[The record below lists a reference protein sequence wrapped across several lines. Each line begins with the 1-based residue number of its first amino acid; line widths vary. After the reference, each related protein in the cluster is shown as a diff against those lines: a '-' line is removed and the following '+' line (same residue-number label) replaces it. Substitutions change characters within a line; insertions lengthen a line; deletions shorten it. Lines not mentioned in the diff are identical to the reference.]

1 VADRQGTLEAVVN
14 PGFWSGRRVFI
25 TGHTGF
31 KGGWLALWLHRLGA
45 TLSGYALPPPTR
57 PSLYHEAGIARLL
70 RSLEGDVR
78 DGAALANVLQAAR
91 PEVVFH
97 LAAQPL
103 VRRSYRDPAETY
115 ATNVMGTVHLLEAV
129 RRCDSVRAVVVVTS
143 DKCYDNQ
150 ERPSGGY
157 REDEPLGG
165 RDPYSSS
172 KACAE
177 LVSAAWRQSFFNP
190 ADHARHGVAIAS
202 ARAGNVI
209 GGGDWAEDRLVP
221 DFLRA
226 AAAGQELLIR
236 APGAVRPWQHVLEPV
251 AGYLRLAERLVQD
264 GVACAEAW
272 NFGPGDEDAQPVSWL
287 ADRLAALWG
296 EGARWRT
303 DAQPQPHE
311 AHYLRLDSAKARER
325 LGWQPRWRLEQALE
339 RVVDWHRAQL
349 GGADMQRRSLE
360 QIESYE
366 RSSA

>member
-1 VADRQGTLEAVVN
+1 VAIRQGALEAVVN
-14 PGFWSGRRVFI
+14 SSFWSGRRVFI

-45 TLSGYALPPPTR
+45 EVSGYALPPPTQ
-57 PSLYHEAGIARLL
+57 PSLYQAAGIARLL
-70 RSLEGDVR
+70 RSVEGDIR
-78 DGAALANVLQAAR
+78 DGAALAGVLQSAR

-103 VRRSYRDPAETY
+103 VRRSYREPVESY

-129 RRCDSVRAVVVVTS
+129 RRCDSVRAVAVITS
-143 DKCYDNQ
+143 DKCYDNE

-157 REDEPLGG
+157 RENEPLGG

-177 LVSAAWRQSFFNP
+177 LVSAAYRQSYFNP
-190 ADHARHGVAIAS
+190 AAYASHGVALAS

-221 DFLRA
+221 DFIRA
-226 AAAGQELLIR
+226 AAAGQALLIR
-236 APGAVRPWQHVLEPV
+236 SPGAVRPWQHVLEPV

-264 GVACAEAW
+264 GPACGEAW
-272 NFGPGDEDAQPVSWL
+272 NFGPDDEDARPVAWL

-296 EGARWRT
+296 EGARWGA
-303 DAQPQPHE
+303 DSQPQPHE
-311 AHYLRLDSAKARER
+311 AHYLRLDSAKARQR
-325 LGWQPRWRLEQALE
+325 LGWMPRWRLEQALE
-339 RVVDWHRAQL
+339 RVVEWHRAQR
-349 GGADMQRRSLE
+349 GGDDMLRHSLE